1 MSFPFTALLLSQS
14 SVGWQSGRED
24 RVRGGRRCWGYFN
37 VRTQQVRRGFVAIKE
52 TVKAKH
58 GTVWMGRGKVT
69 KICVSDGSMR
79 ISYRNSGKKNMEPVQ
94 TGDERWLLK

>member
-58 GTVWMGRGKVT
+58 DSVDGEEE
-69 KICVSDGSMR
+69 SDQNLCFR
-79 ISYRNSGKKNMEPVQ
+79 WV
-94 TGDERWLLK
+94 DENFIQKFRQEKHGASPNWG